1 MNNKLNEHSQL
12 LGGLVVDFDRIQN
25 KIEEVQ
31 QQFNAVGEESDE
43 KLSILK
49 KNLKVALSHVCQV

>member
-1 MNNKLNEHSQL
+1 M